1 MNKIIFSIFII
12 VFLFKTE
19 TLLSN
24 NNIFFVDNILLNN
37 KDYKNNEDLLNN
49 AFKKGFKKLIN
60 KILKK
65 EDAKEL
71 SKTSLKEIKSL
82 ISNFQIIDG
91 ENLENKNETLVKLSF
106 HHEKVN
112 RFFYINNI
120 SYADVYD
127 TKVILFP
134 VLIKENNF
142 FLYSKNFFYSDWNK
156 KKDESDFIDYILP
169 VENIDDVQFIN
180 LNKENL
186 ETANVEKIL
195 LNYNIND
202 FVFLIIKPNKKK
214 ISIFLKSSIAGNK
227 IIKNFTLNSQ
237 VQDFEIIQFIKSEIE
252 EIWKSQNLIDV
263 RTPSFLNITLDIN
276 KTNDLYKLQSNLS
289 KIDVI
294 EQFNVI
300 ELNNEFAKIKI
311 KYFGK
316 IDKIKNK
323 FTEQGIKVIIENNQ
337 WKLKLI

>member
-37 KDYKNNEDLLNN
+37 KDYENNEDLLNS

-71 SKTSLKEIKSL
+71 SNTSLKEIKSL
-82 ISNFQIIDG
+82 ISNFQLIDG
-91 ENLENKNETLVKLSF
+91 ENLENKNETLVRLSF

-112 RFFYINNI
+112 RFFYIKNI

-142 FLYSKNFFYSDWNK
+142 FLYSKNFFYENWNK
-156 KKDESDFIDYILP
+156 KKEDNDFIDYILP

-180 LNKENL
+180 LNKDSL
-186 ETANVEKIL
+186 ETAKVEKIL
-195 LNYNIND
+195 LNYNVND

-214 ISIFLKSSIAGNK
+214 INIFLKSSIAGNK
-227 IIKNFTLNSQ
+227 IIKNFSLNSELNN
-237 VQDFEIIQFIKSEIE
+237 FEIIRLAKSEIE

-263 RTPSFLNITLDIN
+263 RTPSFLNVTLDIDE
-276 KTNDLYKLQSNLS
+276 TNDLYKLQNNLS

-294 EQFNVI
+294 DQFNVI

-316 IDKIKNK
+316 IDKIKSK
-323 FTEQGIKVIIENNQ
+323 FIEQGIKVIIVNNQ